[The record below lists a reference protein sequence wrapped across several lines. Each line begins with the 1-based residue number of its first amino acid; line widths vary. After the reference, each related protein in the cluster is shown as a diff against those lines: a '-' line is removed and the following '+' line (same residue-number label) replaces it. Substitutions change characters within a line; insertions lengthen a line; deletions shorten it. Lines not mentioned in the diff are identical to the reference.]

1 LSSWGIIVLSAP
13 LFKSRFAQSFVQVI
27 QTNLLFF
34 VDIHEKQ
41 AIWDSLP
48 AFWQL
53 PFSFRQPSAAPF
65 SGEKTGK
72 KTDPNSQEQK
82 VVKPL
87 CAETSL

>member
-27 QTNLLFF
+27 QTNIPFF

-41 AIWDSLP
+41 AIWDFLP
-48 AFWQL
+48 AFQQL
-53 PFSFRQPSAAPF
+53 LFSFPSPAAALF

-72 KTDPNSQEQK
+72 KTDPHSQERWSVFALFRK
-82 VVKPL
+82 
-87 CAETSL
+87 